1 MAGYVKIWIDI
12 RFDSWF
18 ISLSLGHR
26 GMFYELLTL
35 AKQQGDTG
43 VVRARS
49 WVWLGSETGCDG
61 KTARNILGKFRDDG
75 KVKLEQTPSG
85 TIHIIIAKYDY
96 WQRLRKAGDRYDN
109 SEKGKESTTYN
120 PSINEP
126 NTNTNLTE
134 PYRTNTKR
142 KKSSGKKPENKNKQ
156 IIELIIH
163 DLNEKSGKNYK
174 YCESNVD
181 IIDPR
186 LKEGRKPE
194 DFFHI
199 NTVKCQ
205 EWLNTEKAMYIRP
218 ETLYAKKHFESYL
231 NQMPPDNRFSDIT
244 KHNIQ
249 VGKEWLAGKKE

>member
-1 MAGYVKIWIDI
+1 MKLRSRILRPGFFSNEFLPAVEPHARLLFAGLWLMADKEGRLEDRPLKI
-12 RFDSWF
+12 
-18 ISLSLGHR
+18 R
-26 GMFYELLTL
+26 GLLFPYEPELNVDELLAQL
-35 AKQQGDTG
+35 
-43 VVRARS
+43 
-49 WVWLGSETGCDG
+49 
-61 KTARNILGKFRDDG
+61 
-75 KVKLEQTPSG
+75 
-85 TIHIIIAKYDY
+85 
-96 WQRLRKAGDRYDN
+96 
-109 SEKGKESTTYN
+109 SEKGFIVRYKIDSQYYIEVVNFKDHQQSYHNETDSVIPEFGNGCESYVKR
-120 PSINEP
+120 PDSYSVA
-126 NTNTNLTE
+126 TNKNKSKHK
-134 PYRTNTKR
+134 NKHKS
-142 KKSSGKKPENKNKQ
+142 KKENKNENKE

-174 YCESNVD
+174 YCESNID

-205 EWLNTEKAMYIRP
+205 EWLNTEKAIYIRP

-249 VGKEWLAGKKE
+249 VGKEWLAGKKEQINE